1 MKHFL
6 LALFLIST
14 FSAHSQIFF
23 SEYAE
28 GSSYNKYLEIYNY
41 SDQIVD
47 LTNFAFPSCSNGCDV
62 DGEWDY
68 MNYFPDGSAIN
79 PGDVFVISHP
89 NVVDSEGQ
97 YYTEEIA
104 QYSDYEFTYLSN
116 GNDVFALIN
125 IDSQEVI
132 DIVGAVG
139 PDPGDG
145 WDVAGIPNAT
155 KDHTLVRKSNVN
167 LGNGGNWISSAGTSE
182 NDSEWIVLD
191 NETWDYLGFHQCD
204 SCGVEVIYGCTD
216 ENAINFNADANIDDG
231 SCEYETVIGCADSTA
246 CNYDPLAVNGLFNF
260 VNTESNMTIALE
272 QQIGLAAGLESGDML
287 AVFYTNNNGELSC
300 AGSAIWQN
308 ESIAIAAWGSESG
321 QDNGFD
327 VGENFTFLVQK
338 NNGQVYLTNSS
349 MNSSPPFSSN
359 YVVNGFG
366 QILELTLTELLLD
379 EENCEY
385 PEQYYD
391 CDGNCLNDIDGDGI
405 CDEFQI
411 SLNEFNQNNQFIKA
425 FDILGKEIKGN
436 STNKIILKIYQ
447 NGEVKKLYK
456 FK

>member
-1 MKHFL
+1 M
-6 LALFLIST
+6 
-14 FSAHSQIFF
+14 
-23 SEYAE
+23 
-28 GSSYNKYLEIYNY
+28 
-41 SDQIVD
+41 
-47 LTNFAFPSCSNGCDV
+47 
-62 DGEWDY
+62 
-68 MNYFPDGSAIN
+68 
-79 PGDVFVISHP
+79 
-89 NVVDSEGQ
+89 
-97 YYTEEIA
+97 
-104 QYSDYEFTYLSN
+104 
-116 GNDVFALIN
+116 
-125 IDSQEVI
+125 
-132 DIVGAVG
+132 
-139 PDPGDG
+139 
-145 WDVAGIPNAT
+145 
-155 KDHTLVRKSNVN
+155 N

-191 NETWDYLGFHQCD
+191 NEVWDYLGFHQCD

-246 CNYDPLAVNGLFNF
+246 CNYDPLAVNSLFNF

-300 AGSAIWQN
+300 AGTAIWQN

-425 FDILGKEIKGN
+425 FDILGKEINGN
-436 STNKIILKIYQ
+436 STNKIILK
-447 NGEVKKLYK
+447 NLSKRRSKKAI
-456 FK
+456 